1 MSERA
6 LDRKGRWRARTVSF
20 RASDEE
26 IEMIDQ
32 MAKLSGLSKQSYI
45 IDRLLKRDVIIKG
58 NPRVFKALKDAMF
71 DILEELRRIENG
83 ANVDDELLETINIVS
98 AVFKEL
104 ASPEKEV
111 TPMSP

>member
-1 MSERA
+1 M
-6 LDRKGRWRARTVSF
+6 
-20 RASDEE
+20 
-26 IEMIDQ
+26 
-32 MAKLSGLSKQSYI
+32 
-45 IDRLLKRDVIIKG
+45 
-58 NPRVFKALKDAMF
+58 FKALKDAMF